1 MANII
6 KLDIKNE
13 NDSLQRGDTL
23 YYTKNS
29 NIISKGGFK
38 TSGYGDIVRIGICT
52 LATANAVYVNCIKP
66 DGTENNINLPTKH
79 DYIFFSK
86 DNTVN
91 VGSLKGY
98 YADVTFKN
106 ESKKYAE
113 LFAISSEV
121 IPSSK

>member
-98 YADVTFKN
+98 YAEVKMVNDSVS
-106 ESKKYAE
+106 ESE
-113 LFAISSEV
+113 LFQINAQVS
-121 IPSSK
+121 PSSK